1 MIVERDPLP
10 KPLTTKT
17 TIKFGN
23 PTVGNQPPVTIV
35 KKPK

>member
-1 MIVERDPLP
+1 MP

-17 TIKFGN
+17 TTTYGN